1 MNPHFYPTLLYPL
14 GTGQTILSHW
24 FIVNTPRILY
34 STLFHR
40 NNTSTVY
47 LALILTVL
55 HWYEWKIVCAM
66 FLFQRYPS
74 LYAALID
81 PIYEC
86 TQFYTKCYE
95 NPSFPF
101 HNIPLDIRGA
111 RHLFNS
117 THAQN
122 LKRNWKT
129 WSHCKEARTVTWD
142 GEAWS
147 VNEAARRSRKDNNIT
162 IC

>member
-1 MNPHFYPTLLYPL
+1 
-14 GTGQTILSHW
+14 
-24 FIVNTPRILY
+24 
-34 STLFHR
+34 
-40 NNTSTVY
+40 
-47 LALILTVL
+47 
-55 HWYEWKIVCAM
+55 M

-81 PIYEC
+81 PIYES
-86 TQFYTKCYE
+86 TQFYTKCCE

-129 WSHCKEARTVTWD
+129 
-142 GEAWS
+142 
-147 VNEAARRSRKDNNIT
+147 
-162 IC
+162 

>member
-1 MNPHFYPTLLYPL
+1 
-14 GTGQTILSHW
+14 
-24 FIVNTPRILY
+24 
-34 STLFHR
+34 
-40 NNTSTVY
+40 
-47 LALILTVL
+47 
-55 HWYEWKIVCAM
+55 M

-86 TQFYTKCYE
+86 TQFYKKCYE

-101 HNIPLDIRGA
+101 HDILLDIRGA

-129 WSHCKEARTVTWD
+129 WSHCKEASNMR
-142 GEAWS
+142 
-147 VNEAARRSRKDNNIT
+147 RRSLICEWGGKEKQERQQYHKMLDIGHSSVKGEETNILKMSESWHQFEEKHEHDRDGHFEENKKRKRGNY
-162 IC
+162 